1 MASKIEIE
9 VLKGAQVGES
19 FTLGGI
25 VVIGRGSACTL
36 PVTDPAVSREHVM
49 IHEEESGW
57 VIEDLDSRS
66 GTFVNGMRTRK
77 AVLLDND
84 QITIGTTVFKLR
96 IQSGEP
102 LLGEV
107 APEDVQMVTNRFMP
121 TTRLSLDVVK
131 FRTSARYLKDSGL
144 GDLVD
149 GETSEAAPEPP
160 ETQPMRRG
168 APPPAPPPQ
177 QASEPLTEVERRLEL
192 LVEISTSLAAI
203 HQPQHLARETAIRL
217 AAIFPQVRRIGFFTL
232 EEDSEGGGG
241 SVLRPTFLLDRSQ
254 SRGQVQISQSVLQQA
269 IGARRALLS
278 EDVSKDP
285 RFRVSE
291 SLENAGIVSI
301 LCAPFCL
308 GQRVLGAIYLDTAD
322 LGAPFDEGGL
332 RIVTGVAALLASAFE
347 NARLFAQVQSES
359 LRRASLE
366 RYFSPDLVDRVLRGD
381 LPLAREGRRGEGTI
395 LFVDIRG
402 FTRMTLTTD
411 PDVMVE
417 TLNAY
422 FTSMQ
427 RIIFRTRGTVERF
440 GGDSILAYWGI
451 IDDGDVDAP
460 VHALRAALAMQVEM
474 FRLNPEL
481 VAAERPPIRVGIG
494 LNSGEVVAGDVGSAE
509 RYEFT
514 IFGDAINMAA
524 RFESL
529 AKAWEVIAGQ
539 ATIEAAGGRALHD
552 PLPPL
557 TVKGKETAVQVSLVY
572 GLRQDRPEGEP
583 LCWELALGAQVWLAG
598 EEAPSETLISGLE
611 IQRTGAVVLEVLTAS
626 DPEPDSRAAIRLA
639 RARASET
646 VRVEGSVLAAE
657 TNETLMLAPNLA
669 VTGSGVQRIR
679 VRLDRGEDALGYLG
693 IVV

>member
-1 MASKIEIE
+1 MAGKIEIE
-9 VLKGAQVGES
+9 VLEGTQTGET

-49 IHEEESGW
+49 IHEEDNVGW

-66 GTFVNGMRTRK
+66 GTFVNGVRTRK

-84 QITIGTTVFKLR
+84 KVRLGTMLFKLR
-96 IQSGEP
+96 LNSGKP

-107 APEDVQMVTNRFMP
+107 APEDVKMVTNRFMP

-149 GETSEAAPEPP
+149 EESGDSPSLPSDEAAVL
-160 ETQPMRRG
+160 ETKDVG
-168 APPPAPPPQ
+168 ADPFE
-177 QASEPLTEVERRLEL
+177 SPLTEVERRLEL

-217 AAIFPQVRRIGFFTL
+217 AGIFPQVRRVGFFTL
-232 EEDSEGGGG
+232 EEDSEGGDD
-241 SVLRPTFLLDRSQ
+241 VLRPTFLLDRSQ
-254 SRGQVQISQSVLQQA
+254 TGGQVQISQSVLQQA

-285 RFRVSE
+285 RFRISE
-291 SLENAGIVSI
+291 SLDEAGIVSI

-322 LGAPFDEGGL
+322 FSAPFDEGGL
-332 RIVTGVAALLASAFE
+332 RLVTGIAALLASAFE
-347 NARLFAQVQSES
+347 NARLFARVQSES

-366 RYFSPDLVDRVLRGD
+366 RYFAPDLVERVLRGD
-381 LPLAREGRRGEGTI
+381 LPLPGQGRRGEGTI

-402 FTRMTLTTD
+402 FTRLTLTTD
-411 PDVMVE
+411 PDVLVA

-451 IDDGDVDAP
+451 LDDQDTEAP
-460 VHALRAALAMQVEM
+460 SHALRAALAMQVEV

-481 VAAERPPIRVGIG
+481 SAAQRPPIQIGVG

-514 IFGDAINMAA
+514 IFGDAINMAS

-529 AKAWEVIAGQ
+529 AKAWEVIVGQ
-539 ATIEAAGGRALHD
+539 ATIDGAQGRALHE
-552 PLPPL
+552 PLAPL

-572 GLRQDRPEGEP
+572 GLRQDRPSGEP
-583 LCWELALGAQVWLAG
+583 CWELAVVAQVWFAG
-598 EEAPSETLISGLE
+598 ETAPTETLASGVE
-611 IQRTGAVVLEVLTAS
+611 IGRDGSVVLEILTGS
-626 DPEPDSRAAIRLA
+626 DPLPGSRAAIRLA
-639 RARASET
+639 RPRASET
-646 VRVEGSVLAAE
+646 VRVEGAIVAAN
-657 TNETLMLAPNLA
+657 TNETLMLGPNLA
-669 VTGSGVQRIR
+669 VTGSGVQRVR
-679 VRLDRGEDALGYLG
+679 VRLDQGQEALTYLG
-693 IVV
+693 AKA

>member
-1 MASKIEIE
+1 MANKIEIE
-9 VLKGAQVGES
+9 ILKGSQAGET

-25 VVIGRGSACTL
+25 VVIGRGASCSL

-49 IHEEESGW
+49 IHEEEGVGW

-66 GTFVNGMRTRK
+66 GTFVNGIRTRK

-84 QITIGTTVFKLR
+84 QVSLGTMAFKLR
-96 IQSGEP
+96 IRSGEP

-131 FRTSARYLKDSGL
+131 FRTSARYLKDAGL

-149 GETSEAAPEPP
+149 EESGHAPALEEDTRSLDAQPVETALSEEA
-160 ETQPMRRG
+160 
-168 APPPAPPPQ
+168 
-177 QASEPLTEVERRLEL
+177 PLTDVERRLEL

-217 AAIFPQVRRIGFFTL
+217 AGIFPQLRRVGFFTL
-232 EEDSEGGGG
+232 EEDSEHSGEN
-241 SVLRPTFLLDRSQ
+241 VLRPTFLLDRSQ
-254 SRGQVQISQSVLQQA
+254 AGGQVQISQSVLQQA

-285 RFRVSE
+285 RFKISE
-291 SLENAGIVSI
+291 SLEDAGVVSI

-322 LGAPFDEGGL
+322 FSAPFDEGGL
-332 RIVTGVAALLASAFE
+332 RLVSGVAALLASAFE
-347 NARLFAQVQSES
+347 NSRLFAKVQSES

-381 LPLAREGRRGEGTI
+381 MPLSRQGRRGEGTI

-402 FTRMTLTTD
+402 FTSLTLTTD
-411 PDVMVE
+411 PDVLIA

-451 IDDGDVDAP
+451 IDDSDVDAQG
-460 VHALRAALAMQVEM
+460 HALRAALAMQVEV

-481 VAAERPPIRVGIG
+481 SAAGRPPIKVGIG
-494 LNSGEVVAGDVGSAE
+494 LNSGEVIAGDVGSAE

-514 IFGDAINMAA
+514 IFGDAINMAS

-539 ATIEAAGGRALHD
+539 ATIDGAGGRALHH

-572 GLRQDRPEGEP
+572 GLRQDRPSGEP
-583 LCWELALGAQVWLAG
+583 CWELALAAQVWLAG
-598 EEAPSETLISGLE
+598 ESAPTETLVSGLE
-611 IQRTGAVVLEVLTAS
+611 IQGNGAVVLEVLTES
-626 DPEPDSRAAIRLA
+626 DPDPDSRVALRLA
-639 RARASET
+639 RPRASET
-646 VRVEGSVLAAE
+646 VRVEGAVMAAD
-657 TNETLMLAPNLA
+657 TNETLMLGPNLT

-679 VRLDRGEDALGYLG
+679 IRLDRGQDALTYLG